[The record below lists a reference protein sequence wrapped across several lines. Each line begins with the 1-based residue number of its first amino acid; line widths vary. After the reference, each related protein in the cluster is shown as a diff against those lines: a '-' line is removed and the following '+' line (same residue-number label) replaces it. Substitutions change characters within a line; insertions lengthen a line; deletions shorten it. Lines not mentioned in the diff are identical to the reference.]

1 VQRHWKTDDYFLL
14 FTADWHLLRNL
25 TSDSKIYAVK
35 IMKLRTLKLL
45 DLPSIYDDAA
55 LPSFMAFTIINLDS
69 CKTLINAE

>member
-1 VQRHWKTDDYFLL
+1 MITFYCLQPLGICSET
-14 FTADWHLLRNL
+14 

-45 DLPSIYDDAA
+45 DFPSIYDDAA